1 MRDLAHAHIIALTD
15 PKIQGFNGRYLMSTK
30 SLWFSEIVN
39 ALRARRSELG
49 VGRIKTRKMGKMGIT
64 FAALIINQSLK
75 EILPFVE
82 QQLEI
87 RTAGELVEAMTGHD
101 YITIEDSLFDMAMR
115 LVELERE
122 HLN

>member
-1 MRDLAHAHIIALTD
+1 
-15 PKIQGFNGRYLMSTK
+15 MSTK

-39 ALRARRSELG
+39 VLRARRGELG

-82 QQLEI
+82 QKLEI
-87 RTAGELVEAMTGHD
+87 RTAGELVETMTGHD
-101 YITIEDSLFDMAMR
+101 YITIEDSLFDMAMK

-122 HLN
+122 HQ